1 MIHTERLILVP
12 APLEA
17 VESLIR
23 GENAYRSL
31 YDQVAEGYLEFP
43 AALEYTA
50 EQLRHDPATG
60 AWGTYLF
67 ILDRCLIGIGGYK
80 GAPDAMGSIEI
91 GYGIAVA
98 YRNKGY
104 ATEAAQGLI
113 DHAFTLSHVTA
124 VAAHTLAEQNASG
137 EVLTKCG
144 MTRVA
149 EIDDPD
155 DGLIWRWEVRKSGV
169 S

>member
-1 MIHTERLILVP
+1 MIQTQRLTLIP
-12 APLEA
+12 APLDA
-17 VESLIR
+17 IESLIR
-23 GENAYRSL
+23 GETSYQPF

-50 EQLRHDPATG
+50 ERLRNDSAS
-60 AWGTYLF
+60 AEWGTYLF
-67 ILDRCLIGIGGYK
+67 VLDRCLIGVGGYK
-80 GAPDAMGSIEI
+80 GAPDDVGSVEI

-98 YRNKGY
+98 FRNKGY

-113 DHAFTLSHVTA
+113 NHAFRMPQVT
-124 VAAHTLAEQNASG
+124 VVIAHTLAEQNASG
-137 EVLTKCG
+137 EVLLKCG
-144 MTRVA
+144 MRRVA

-155 DGLIWRWEVRKSGV
+155 DGLIWRWEVRKSGA